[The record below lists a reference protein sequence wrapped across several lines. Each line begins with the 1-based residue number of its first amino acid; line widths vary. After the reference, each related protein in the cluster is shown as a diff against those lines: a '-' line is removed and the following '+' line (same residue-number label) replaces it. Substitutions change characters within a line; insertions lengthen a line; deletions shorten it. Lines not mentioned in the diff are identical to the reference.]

1 MARFWWPRSSWRGGA
16 SIPPSRPSTSSSIF
30 LQGMPT
36 AAGCGTLFALNM
48 SSPGVCLCEY
58 VYVCRE
64 HVPLHLRTK
73 RGYKCATYDW
83 QQSKRCMDFNSAAG
97 FLLLRSMGNGDCN
110 KPCMPAASNALSRLA
125 LYVVF
130 NMGPD
135 SVMLAGPDCSSWGI
149 PARGSSKRSYINPMG
164 LESVPFVASA
174 NCMVGR
180 FLGMSCNACG
190 SAVLVWGHWCKD
202 LILGWWPFAW

>member
-1 MARFWWPRSSWRGGA
+1 M
-16 SIPPSRPSTSSSIF
+16 
-30 LQGMPT
+30 
-36 AAGCGTLFALNM
+36 C
-48 SSPGVCLCEY
+48 VCEC
-58 VYVCRE
+58 VYVCLG
-64 HVPLHLRTK
+64 HVFVHLRTK

-97 FLLLRSMGNGDCN
+97 FLLLSSIGNGGCN
-110 KPCMPAASNALSRLA
+110 KPCMPAVSSAFSRLA

-135 SVMLAGPDCSSWGI
+135 SVMMAGPDCSSWGI

-174 NCMVGR
+174 NCMIGR
-180 FLGMSCNACG
+180 FLGIQCLWIRSSCMRALVQRSNPKVGGPLLGDACKPHNFYHRTA
-190 SAVLVWGHWCKD
+190 SLEPHA
-202 LILGWWPFAW
+202 PPP